1 MACPSCREVCRCAPQ
16 ATPGAGPGL
25 RRSRFSPEKEHG
37 PESHNSSILIDPEAS
52 DCSEQ
57 QFIASLE
64 ETTTQ
69 VARSRFVLDEQDRQ
83 AQANSEEQTRL
94 AEIAEVE
101 SGDLGLISRQ
111 SSCAIPQAARV
122 VVPQQ
127 VIDSQMDS
135 ALAFSGAGEA
145 LGSQILTPQAD
156 SFWKD
161 EVAARLS
168 HYRARR
174 KPRPPKYPSLRLK
187 FDPTD
192 RKADPEVQSNCSRDI
207 PATRESVAFI
217 AADAPSTMAE
227 PTPPATSVMS
237 TFQAETARIIEFPRS
252 YFTPAF
258 PPAFTGDELA
268 DPVLDR
274 PRIVEVQDLEM
285 PAPALGGITLEV
297 EEPEAER
304 RPGFEIPLQAASKG
318 RRLMASGCDAGIV
331 LGACTIFGYI
341 VFKIAGG
348 FPPMATVSTLG
359 CALAGLFWSAYQYL
373 LLTYAGT
380 TPGLRISHL
389 RLSQFDGSPVAR
401 QLRRWRVLASIL
413 SGLSLGLGY
422 AWCFLDEDALCWH
435 DRITRTYLEPLK

>member
-1 MACPSCREVCRCAPQ
+1 MPQ
-16 ATPGAGPGL
+16 STHGAGPGL
-25 RRSRFSPEKEHG
+25 RRSRFCPEKEDG
-37 PESHNSSILIDPEAS
+37 LESHSSAILIDPEAS

-57 QFIASLE
+57 LFIASLE
-64 ETTTQ
+64 ETTTL

-83 AQANSEEQTRL
+83 ARANSEEQTRL
-94 AEIAEVE
+94 ADMAKVE
-101 SGDLGLISRQ
+101 SGDLTLISPEA
-111 SSCAIPQAARV
+111 SSAIPKAARV
-122 VVPQQ
+122 VLAQQ
-127 VIDSQMDS
+127 VTDSQVDS
-135 ALAFSGAGEA
+135 ALAFSGAGKA
-145 LGSQILTPQAD
+145 LGSEILTSQAD

-192 RKADPEVQSNCSRDI
+192 RKSDPEVRSNYSGDI

-217 AADAPSTMAE
+217 AADASSTMAE
-227 PTPPATSVMS
+227 AEQTPAATSVMS
-237 TFQAETARIIEFPRS
+237 ASQAETGRIIEFPRS

-258 PPAFTGDELA
+258 PPASTGDELA

-274 PRIVEVQDLEM
+274 PRIVEVPDLEM

-297 EEPEAER
+297 KEPETER

-318 RRLMASGCDAGIV
+318 RRLMASGCDAGVV

-341 VFKIAGG
+341 VFKVAGG
-348 FPPMATVSTLG
+348 FPPIATVSTFA

-401 QLRRWRVLASIL
+401 QLRRWRVVASIL

-435 DRITRTYLEPLK
+435 DRITRTYLEHLK